1 MDANRYNANL
11 KVNSSNTSR
20 NLKVEPNDVGPID
33 ILAQVL
39 TYLQIKELDVGF
51 TPKEKDWVFQRAKIY
66 HWEGQ
71 HLLKT
76 WIDGCVVW

>member
-1 MDANRYNANL
+1 MDANRYNANF

-20 NLKVEPNDVGPID
+20 NSKVEPNDVGPID

-51 TPKEKDWVFQRAKIY
+51 TSKEKDWVFKGPKYIIGKDNTFSK
-66 HWEGQ
+66 HG
-71 HLLKT
+71 
-76 WIDGCVVW
+76 